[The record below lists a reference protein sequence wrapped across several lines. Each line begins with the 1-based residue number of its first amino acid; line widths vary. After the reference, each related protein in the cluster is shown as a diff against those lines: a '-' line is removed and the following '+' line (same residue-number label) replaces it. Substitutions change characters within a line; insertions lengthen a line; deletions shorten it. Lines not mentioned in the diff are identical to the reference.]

1 MRRTFE
7 ELKRMLESKKLLYKA
22 IQKGE
27 EYDIYGIAIK
37 GFESEPYNKL
47 VVLRPET
54 TYATYLF
61 EGRVSFL
68 IQTQS
73 LDPSVGKGLMEK
85 EILGGPLQVLM
96 VTDIDAAETAVQE
109 FFNGEP
115 ASTPALKEKKREPKE
130 VSEPKQTATV
140 LKKVSEPK
148 QQEAEKKETTAAQ
161 RPSCCPVCG
170 GALHWLPA
178 VGRDKDFGG
187 GAWHCRTCGRK
198 VW

>member
-1 MRRTFE
+1 MKKNFE
-7 ELKRMLESKKLLYKA
+7 DIKRMLEGKNLLYKA

-27 EYDIYGIAIK
+27 EYGIYGIAIN
-37 GFESEPYNKL
+37 GFESEPYNKI

-68 IQTQS
+68 VQAKS

-96 VTDIDAAETAVQE
+96 VSDINAAEKAVRE
-109 FFNGEP
+109 FFSDEP
-115 ASTPALKEKKREPKE
+115 ALTPTPKEKKCELEE
-130 VSEPKQTATV
+130 VAEKKQTATV
-140 LKKVSEPK
+140 LKKISESK
-148 QQEAEKKETTAAQ
+148 QQESEKKETTAAQ
-161 RPSCCPVCG
+161 KPSRCPVCG